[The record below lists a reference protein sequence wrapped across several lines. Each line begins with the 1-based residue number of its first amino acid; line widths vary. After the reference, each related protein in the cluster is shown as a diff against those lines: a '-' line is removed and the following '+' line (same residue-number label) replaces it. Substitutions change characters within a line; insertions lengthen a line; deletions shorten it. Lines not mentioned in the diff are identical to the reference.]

1 MGGILELVEKIRTWQ
16 GIVFV
21 VVVAVIIYVGWK
33 WMMGTPPEESNKPK
47 E

>member
-1 MGGILELVEKIRTWQ
+1 MGGILELVEQIRTPQ
-16 GIVFV
+16 GIAFV